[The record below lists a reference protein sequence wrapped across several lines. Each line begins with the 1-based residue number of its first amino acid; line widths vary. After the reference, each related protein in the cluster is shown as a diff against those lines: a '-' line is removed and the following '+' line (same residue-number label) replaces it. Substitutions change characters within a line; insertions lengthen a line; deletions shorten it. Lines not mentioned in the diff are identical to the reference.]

1 MGLSLDHM
9 KNLEK
14 NELKVVLSVTLIAE
28 LRSPVSL
35 ARLLGQIGVGS
46 SARLRII
53 TIIVL

>member
-1 MGLSLDHM
+1 M